1 MVPADAI
8 ARLIHDAFADYH
20 ARFAE
25 ITRRA
30 KTRFETQD
38 WAAARADAV
47 ERIELYDQCI
57 AECALRLQSVLLGQ
71 AHDRSRWMAARAA
84 FEALVAGQ
92 IDRELYKTFYNTLSR
107 LWRATGW
114 VIASVGSTS
123 SATNSRAG
131 STPRMRKKRRLSVL

>member
-47 ERIELYDQCI
+47 ERIRAAIACI
-57 AECALRLQSVLLGQ
+57 LSIPSSAFFAQGLRLERVSKPIIEYHLLS
-71 AHDRSRWMAARAA
+71 D
-84 FEALVAGQ
+84 
-92 IDRELYKTFYNTLSR
+92 IC
-107 LWRATGW
+107 
-114 VIASVGSTS
+114 
-123 SATNSRAG
+123 
-131 STPRMRKKRRLSVL
+131 